1 MKKIHTKKCEKA
13 EKYLWKDMQKRIKN
27 RGKGGEASVHKMKEK
42 EIDRMTV
49 RKIERRKVNRQTKR
63 RRYNEKAHTF
73 KLDIKWGKNKEVN
86 KERMRGKPSHLQ
98 RDTDRQAKR
107 RAGERNPGRPLGNRG
122 EVAGGTPA
130 STVGVR
136 G

>member
-1 MKKIHTKKCEKA
+1 
-13 EKYLWKDMQKRIKN
+13 MQKRIKN

-73 KLDIKWGKNKEVN
+73 ELDIKREKQ
-86 KERMRGKPSHLQ
+86 RGK
-98 RDTDRQAKR
+98 
-107 RAGERNPGRPLGNRG
+107 
-122 EVAGGTPA
+122 
-130 STVGVR
+130 
-136 G
+136 